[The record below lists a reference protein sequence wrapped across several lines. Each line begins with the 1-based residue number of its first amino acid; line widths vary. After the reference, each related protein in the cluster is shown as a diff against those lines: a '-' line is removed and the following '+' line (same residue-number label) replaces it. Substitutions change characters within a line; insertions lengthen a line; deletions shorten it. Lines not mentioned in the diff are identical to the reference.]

1 MTESI
6 ENVQEKILPG
16 LFGNFRLHTIRVL
29 NKINLQY
36 ILYFTAFLTFGIGDG
51 FTGAYM
57 MGKLGTGIELNPVAR
72 QIFTTHGFLAVIAA
86 KLWLTLMII
95 FTTYYLQTKVRKKT
109 YWTVNGFL
117 IALTAG
123 GLMAMNANLAVIAGT
138 ILQAP
143 FDIIFLY
150 LSMVLIFP
158 ELGSIVDKWTDSRET
173 IIKNR
178 GVSLRSSER
187 ILMPEAH
194 DIYLDNSSNK
204 TKRRYET

>member
-6 ENVQEKILPG
+6 KNVQERILSG
-16 LFGNFRLHTIRVL
+16 LFGNFRFHTIHAL
-29 NKINLQY
+29 NKINLQH
-36 ILYFTAFLTFGIGDG
+36 ILYFTAFLTFGVGDG
-51 FTGAYM
+51 FIGAYM

-95 FTTYYLQTKVRKKT
+95 FTTYYLQTKVHKKT

-187 ILMPEAH
+187 NLMPEAH
-194 DIYLDNSSNK
+194 DIYLHNSNNK
-204 TKRRYET
+204 TEKGYET